1 MNYTDLYGERFRKQ
15 LRESLDKAPQN
26 ALDSANKAPVNQ
38 REVYEAIESVLK
50 EKAQIHGVRL
60 PMGFETDLITS
71 LIDKLT
77 DNMMLSS

>member
-15 LRESLDKAPQN
+15 LRESLD
-26 ALDSANKAPVNQ
+26 KAPVNQ